1 MLHSSSQAREYATFR
16 SRLALNSMIRLVGHE
31 NFVQIMRQAFGP
43 FFDSPIL
50 EPVILLPQPIESD
63 QS

>member
-1 MLHSSSQAREYATFR
+1 MDEMLHSSSQARDYAIFR
-16 SRLALNSMIRLVGHE
+16 SRLALNSVIRLVETLKNELGHE

-50 EPVILLPQPIESD
+50 EPVI
-63 QS
+63 